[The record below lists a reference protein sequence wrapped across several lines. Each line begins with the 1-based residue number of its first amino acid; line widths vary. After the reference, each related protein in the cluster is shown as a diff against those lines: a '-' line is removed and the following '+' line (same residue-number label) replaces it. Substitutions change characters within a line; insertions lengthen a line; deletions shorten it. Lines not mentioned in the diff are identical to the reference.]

1 MRLDLVLKQ
10 SGIIK
15 RRTIAKELCDAGKIE
30 INNKVAK
37 ASSDVDDG
45 DILTLH
51 FGSKITNVEISYI
64 LRKGKEIPVY
74 DVVKGIEAN

>member
-15 RRTIAKELCDAGKIE
+15 RRTIAKALAEND
-30 INNKVAK
+30 KVYVNSRLAK
-37 ASSDVDDG
+37 PSTDVKDG

-51 FGSKITNVEISYI
+51 LG
-64 LRKGKEIPVY
+64 GKVV
-74 DVVKGIEAN
+74 DVVIHFEMRYKKEFPVFTELKDKNA